1 MLLIKVLFT
10 TIYKLSMVLY
20 VLTISP
26 TQKLAGAKRNVQE
39 KDGLTP
45 LHLAVYHG
53 YVKCVSLLID
63 HGADVNCT
71 SR

>member
-1 MLLIKVLFT
+1 MQE
-10 TIYKLSMVLY
+10 TI
-20 VLTISP
+20 
-26 TQKLAGAKRNVQE
+26 QE

-53 YVKCVSLLID
+53 HVKCVKLLID

-71 SR
+71 SNSVCVMQTLCAVLTYSIL

>member
-1 MLLIKVLFT
+1 
-10 TIYKLSMVLY
+10 MVIFSL
-20 VLTISP
+20 P
-26 TQKLAGAKRNVQE
+26 TLQHGTGAKQNVQE

-53 YVKCVSLLID
+53 HVRCVKLLID
-63 HGADVNCT
+63 HGTDVNCT